1 MTHPGPL
8 PEGMTWA
15 VLDSEGQI
23 VRYSTEPIEL
33 QMTAQLG
40 DALGLDT
47 EVDGGGDSQR
57 DDQ

>member
-1 MTHPGPL
+1 MTEPL

-15 VLDSEGQI
+15 VRDSEGRI
-23 VRYSTEPIEL
+23 VRYGTEPIEL
-33 QMTAQLG
+33 HMTAQLG

-47 EVDGGGDSQR
+47 EAGSGGDSQR